1 MNTVVN
7 GIAAKPVD
15 IVVSDVAANEI
26 VKLESGAEAFVLVTW
41 NVRPDKLPA
50 DKPAVINSLA
60 RINIWCRDPP

>member
-41 NVRPDKLPA
+41 NVRPYKLPA

-60 RINIWCRDPP
+60 RINI